1 MEMNKR
7 QINPKGFTLIE
18 LLVVVA
24 IIALLLSILM
34 PALNQVKQQAAQI
47 PCGAN
52 MRAIAQA
59 FHLYQEE
66 NGGYLVSSLAW
77 FTPRE
82 MENHAQSP
90 YGPGK
95 GRDWVACPINE
106 HGTAFRGKD
115 VATVE
120 YEVNGIKAG
129 KLWSYIGDEQ
139 AYHCPADKRAL
150 KTGLGY
156 RSYSM
161 VATILS
167 DYPPLV
173 TDAHSIEKMSEMKNP
188 GSKYICVEETDE
200 EWGWNAG
207 SWVIDITGQK
217 WYDPVAGWHTKGA
230 TLAFADGH
238 VEKRKWQDKRTID
251 WLQNQPQ
258 KGGNASVRMI
268 NHILPTRNPDMDYML
283 QNIPFHR

>member
-1 MEMNKR
+1 MKKR
-7 QINPKGFTLIE
+7 QVNPKAFTLIE
-18 LLVVVA
+18 LLVVIA
-24 IIALLLSILM
+24 IIALLLAIVM
-34 PALNQVKQQAAQI
+34 PALNRVKQQAAQV

-66 NGGYLVSSLAW
+66 NGGYLVCSLAW

-82 MENHAQSP
+82 MATNAMSN
-90 YGPGK
+90 GPGK
-95 GRDWVACPINE
+95 GRDWVACPIDKD
-106 HGTAFRGKD
+106 GAAKRGRTE
-115 VATVE
+115 ATIE
-120 YEVNGIKAG
+120 YELNGIKAG
-129 KLWSYIGDEQ
+129 KIWPYLDQEDT
-139 AYHCPADKRAL
+139 YHCPADKRAV

-173 TDAHSIEKMSEMKNP
+173 TGAHAIEKMSQITAP
-188 GSKYICVEETDE
+188 GGKYICVEETDE

-207 SWVIDITGQK
+207 SWVIDITNK
-217 WYDPVAGWHTKGA
+217 RWYDPVAGWHTEGA

-238 VEKRKWQDKRTID
+238 IEKRKWQDKRTND

-258 KGGNASVRMI
+258 KGGNALGRVI
-268 NHILPTRNPDMDYML
+268 NHISPERNPDMDYML
-283 QNIPFHR
+283 QNIPYHR